1 MEVESFLLVL
11 VPVSVLALPGLL
23 LCMKVFVG
31 MDSKAVRT
39 LPE

>member
-1 MEVESFLLVL
+1 VESFLLVL
-11 VPVSVLALPGLL
+11 VPVSVLALLGLL
-23 LCMKVFVG
+23 LGMKVFVG